1 MNLFGRNYMKCLSW
15 LLLLLVGLIGTAQ
28 ATVYELP
35 TDGSTVVGTDTHIKT
50 VFKDTLLDIAR
61 RNSLGYYEIIRANP
75 GVDMW
80 LPGEGTDVMLPG
92 RRILPPGP
100 REGIVVNLPEH
111 RLYYYPK
118 PKKGEKPVVI
128 TYPVSIGKMD
138 WKTPIG
144 ETRVIQKEK
153 HPTWYPPESVRK
165 EHLANGDPIPAIV
178 KAGPDNPLGDFAMRL
193 AAGNGTYL
201 IHGTNNPMAVGMAIT
216 HGCVR
221 MYPEDVA
228 ALFPLIPVG
237 TKVWLINEPVK
248 VAFVDGELFLEAHP
262 QVDEEGQNT
271 STEPDLNL
279 LSEKLD
285 HALGTTTAAIHW
297 DFAKEAL
304 QAANG
309 IPTVVGLEADPDPS
323 PSADPAGAPPAPAPP
338 AASTPPTA
346 APSSTGATAHAPSVD
361 DSTKSTSSAAG
372 TADVTKP
379 VSSASSADATTSTP
393 SAGTADV
400 SKSVSSSDAAGAGKS
415 ASSSGATAD
424 ATNPPSSTDTDGVM
438 KSASSAGATDA
449 AKATSSTGT
458 ADASNPAPSAAT
470 NAPSAT
476 STVDPSDA
484 RSSAST
490 PGGTKAPSPADPT
503 ASASTTASDTP
514 AADDP
519 PTTILRPVLRPV
531 TPASAAAEAQ
541 PDSAAARTASA
552 SPDH

>member
-1 MNLFGRNYMKCLSW
+1 
-15 LLLLLVGLIGTAQ
+15 
-28 ATVYELP
+28 
-35 TDGSTVVGTDTHIKT
+35 
-50 VFKDTLLDIAR
+50 
-61 RNSLGYYEIIRANP
+61 
-75 GVDMW
+75 
-80 LPGEGTDVMLPG
+80 MLPG

-118 PKKGEKPVVI
+118 PRKGEKPVVI

-165 EHLANGDPIPAIV
+165 EHLANGDPIPAVV
-178 KAGPDNPLGDFAMRL
+178 KAGPDNPLGDYAMRL

-248 VAFVDGELFLEAHP
+248 VAFVDGELLLEAHP

-271 STEPDLNL
+271 STEPDLSL

-285 HALGTTTAAIHW
+285 QALGNTTAAIHW

-309 IPTVVGLEADPDPS
+309 IPTVVGLVAVPDP
-323 PSADPAGAPPAPAPP
+323 AAAP
-338 AASTPPTA
+338 AASTPPAA
-346 APSSTGATAHAPSVD
+346 APSSTDATAHAPSTD
-361 DSTKSTSSAAG
+361 DATKSASAAASADTSTKPAVDASAKDA
-372 TADVTKP
+372 AAQP
-379 VSSASSADATTSTP
+379 SSAD
-393 SAGTADV
+393 
-400 SKSVSSSDAAGAGKS
+400 
-415 ASSSGATAD
+415 
-424 ATNPPSSTDTDGVM
+424 
-438 KSASSAGATDA
+438 
-449 AKATSSTGT
+449 
-458 ADASNPAPSAAT
+458 AT
-470 NAPSAT
+470 NAPSA
-476 STVDPSDA
+476 
-484 RSSAST
+484 
-490 PGGTKAPSPADPT
+490 
-503 ASASTTASDTP
+503 ASASTAPSDGKP
-514 AADDP
+514 ADDP
-519 PTTILRPVLRPV
+519 PTTILRPVLRPLP
-531 TPASAAAEAQ
+531 PAGASAEAQ
-541 PDSAAARTASA
+541 PDSATPRTASA
-552 SPDH
+552 APEH